1 MYCFSFYFC
10 NLKRF
15 EKRKFREVY
24 TMENIKDRLA
34 HILRA
39 KNLTA
44 SQFAELMEIQPSNVS
59 HLLNGRNKPSL
70 DFLIKLK
77 DVFPEYSFDWIILG
91 KKPITIN
98 EPNPVSSDSQQMK
111 FEKIEDER
119 VIEFDDIVENNNEQS
134 KEIQNNFAVNQS
146 VNNDGKA
153 IEKIL
158 VVYSDN
164 TFEILMP
171 K

>member
-1 MYCFSFYFC
+1 
-10 NLKRF
+10 
-15 EKRKFREVY
+15 
-24 TMENIKDRLA
+24 MEDIKDRLA

-91 KKPITIN
+91 QKPITIN

-111 FEKIEDER
+111 FEEIEDER
-119 VIEFDDIVENNNEQS
+119 VIEFDDIVENNNEPS

>member
-1 MYCFSFYFC
+1 
-10 NLKRF
+10 
-15 EKRKFREVY
+15 
-24 TMENIKDRLA
+24 MEEIKDRLA

-44 SQFAELMEIQPSNVS
+44 TQFAELMEIQPSNVS

-77 DVFPEYSFDWIILG
+77 EVFPEYSFDWIIMG

-98 EPNPVSSDSQQMK
+98 EPNPVDFGNGNMK
-111 FEKIEDER
+111 FEDVEDDTVDEAENIDEIMDVDLNNR
-119 VIEFDDIVENNNEQS
+119 INNN
-134 KEIQNNFAVNQS
+134 IDNQ
-146 VNNDGKA
+146 VIGIEKNA
-153 IEKIL
+153 IEKIIF
-158 VVYSDN
+158 VYSDK
-164 TFEILMP
+164 TFEIIKP

>member
-1 MYCFSFYFC
+1 
-10 NLKRF
+10 
-15 EKRKFREVY
+15 
-24 TMENIKDRLA
+24 MEDIKDRLA

-70 DFLIKLK
+70 DFLIKIK
-77 DVFPEYSFDWIILG
+77 EVFPEYSFDWIIMG

-98 EPNPVSSDSQQMK
+98 EPNPVNSENQELK
-111 FEKIEDER
+111 FEENEDER
-119 VIEFDDIVENNNEQS
+119 VVEFDDIDENYQETE
-134 KEIQNNFAVNQS
+134 EIEHKVVDNQP
-146 VNNDGKA
+146 KR
-153 IEKIL
+153 IESSDIKKVL

-164 TFEILMP
+164 TFEILTP
-171 K
+171 RYNN

>member
-1 MYCFSFYFC
+1 
-10 NLKRF
+10 
-15 EKRKFREVY
+15 
-24 TMENIKDRLA
+24 MENIKDRLA

-111 FEKIEDER
+111 FEEIEDER
-119 VIEFDDIVENNNEQS
+119 VIEFDDIVENNNEPS

>member
-1 MYCFSFYFC
+1 
-10 NLKRF
+10 
-15 EKRKFREVY
+15 
-24 TMENIKDRLA
+24 MELIKDRLA

-44 SQFAELMEIQPSNVS
+44 TQFAEKMEIQPSNVS

-77 DVFPEYSFDWIILG
+77 EIFPEYSFDWIILG

-98 EPNPVSSDSQQMK
+98 DSNPVISGEDELK
-111 FEKIEDER
+111 FEDAIDDR
-119 VIEFDDIVENNNEQS
+119 VVEFDNIDDEYGEVNEIVEKS
-134 KEIQNNFAVNQS
+134 IDNQLERKNKQD
-146 VNNDGKA
+146 VKKL
-153 IEKIL
+153 I

-164 TFEILMP
+164 TFEVLSP
-171 K
+171 R

>member
-1 MYCFSFYFC
+1 
-10 NLKRF
+10 
-15 EKRKFREVY
+15 
-24 TMENIKDRLA
+24 MEDIKDRLA

-44 SQFAELMEIQPSNVS
+44 SQFAELMGIQPSNVS

-98 EPNPVSSDSQQMK
+98 EPNPVNLEDNTMK
-111 FEKIEDER
+111 FEDIDDDL
-119 VIEFDDIVENNNEQS
+119 IGEFDDLDAPIDNNVKNSVANNQNNEIVS
-134 KEIQNNFAVNQS
+134 RIESDVDKMVL
-146 VNNDGKA
+146 VYNDK
-153 IEKIL
+153 
-158 VVYSDN
+158 
-164 TFEILMP
+164 TFEILYP
-171 K
+171 KK

>member
-1 MYCFSFYFC
+1 
-10 NLKRF
+10 
-15 EKRKFREVY
+15 
-24 TMENIKDRLA
+24 MEEIKDRLA

-44 SQFAELMEIQPSNVS
+44 SQFAELMGIQPSNVS

-98 EPNPVSSDSQQMK
+98 EPNPVNLEDNTMK
-111 FEKIEDER
+111 FEDIDDDL
-119 VIEFDDIVENNNEQS
+119 IGEFDDLDAPIDNNVKNSVENN
-134 KEIQNNFAVNQS
+134 QNNEIVS
-146 VNNDGKA
+146 RIESDVDKMVLVYNDK
-153 IEKIL
+153 
-158 VVYSDN
+158 
-164 TFEILMP
+164 TFEILYP
-171 K
+171 KK

>member
-1 MYCFSFYFC
+1 
-10 NLKRF
+10 
-15 EKRKFREVY
+15 
-24 TMENIKDRLA
+24 MEDIKDRLA

-70 DFLIKLK
+70 DFLTKLK
-77 DVFPEYSFDWIILG
+77 EVFPEYSFDWIIMG

-98 EPNPVSSDSQQMK
+98 EPNPTNIDNNKVE
-111 FEKIEDER
+111 FEHVEDDR
-119 VIEFDDIVENNNEQS
+119 VIEFDDIDEHIQENQHFITNNE
-134 KEIQNNFAVNQS
+134 E
-146 VNNDGKA
+146 
-153 IEKIL
+153 IEKIIL
-158 VVYSDN
+158 VYTDK
-164 TFEILMP
+164 TYEIITP

>member
-1 MYCFSFYFC
+1 
-10 NLKRF
+10 
-15 EKRKFREVY
+15 
-24 TMENIKDRLA
+24 MEDIKDRLA

-77 DVFPEYSFDWIILG
+77 EVFPEYSFDWIIMG

-98 EPNPVSSDSQQMK
+98 EPSPVTSEDQQIK
-111 FEKIEDER
+111 FEEEPKLNMLVFDEDDNVKTQEKQT
-119 VIEFDDIVENNNEQS
+119 IT
-134 KEIQNNFAVNQS
+134 
-146 VNNDGKA
+146 
-153 IEKIL
+153 EKII
-158 VVYSDN
+158 VDQEYKNDSKIDKIIVIYTDKS
-164 TFEILMP
+164 FEILSSR
-171 K
+171 

>member
-1 MYCFSFYFC
+1 
-10 NLKRF
+10 
-15 EKRKFREVY
+15 
-24 TMENIKDRLA
+24 MEDIKDRLA

-70 DFLIKLK
+70 DFLIKIK
-77 DVFPEYSFDWIILG
+77 EVFPEYSFDWIIMG

-98 EPNPVSSDSQQMK
+98 EPNPVNSENQELK
-111 FEKIEDER
+111 FEENEDER
-119 VIEFDDIVENNNEQS
+119 VIEFDDIDENYQETEEIEQ
-134 KEIQNNFAVNQS
+134 KVVDNQP
-146 VNNDGKA
+146 KR
-153 IEKIL
+153 IESSDIKKVL

-164 TFEILMP
+164 TFEILTP
-171 K
+171 RSNN